1 MQDLDQLFFKNNNT
15 FRSWL
20 KDNHDKS
27 PGIWLIFYKKHTNVE
42 CITYTEALDEAL
54 CHGWIDS
61 TRKRVDDEKY
71 IQKFSPRKNTLNWS
85 DVNKLK
91 VLALI
96 KQGKMTEIG
105 LNKIDEY
112 IKTGKFTWKLEEEKE
127 KKETGVEIPAFI
139 VNEFSNH
146 EPALSN
152 FNNLAKS
159 YKKQYIGWICSAK
172 REETKL
178 RRLGEAV
185 KLLKENK
192 KLDMK

>member
-1 MQDLDQLFFKNNNT
+1 MQDLDQIHFENSNT
-15 FRSWL
+15 FRTWL

-27 PGIWLIFYKKHTNVE
+27 PGIWLIFYKKHTNTE
-42 CITYTEALDEAL
+42 CITYTEALDESL
-54 CHGWIDS
+54 CYGWIDS

-71 IQKFSPRKNTLNWS
+71 IQKFSPRKNNSNWS
-85 DVNKLK
+85 VVNKLK

-112 IKTGKFTWKLEEEKE
+112 LKTGKLNWKLEELNK
-127 KKETGVEIPAFI
+127 KKEDRVEIPAFI
-139 VNEFSNH
+139 VNEFSNN
-146 EPALSN
+146 EPALTN

-159 YKKQYIGWICSAK
+159 YKKQYIGWISSAK
-172 REETKL
+172 REGT
-178 RRLGEAV
+178 RLKRLSESV
-185 KLLKENK
+185 NLLKENK